1 MKSNNHK
8 KIVSIIITIIM
19 VVSMSMSVFAEEAE
33 LRTVG
38 KTEIP
43 STEETMSGTEEAEM
57 PSTEEAE
64 MPSTE
69 EAEMPSTE
77 EAEMPGTEEPGMPS
91 TEETEISSTEIEL
104 QSIGVQARADWGFY
118 YSTGAKAA
126 STMTGVSMLMYYQYD
141 ITDTFSY
148 Q

>member
-43 STEETMSGTEEAEM
+43 STEETMSG
-57 PSTEEAE
+57 TEEAE